1 LNEMIAGTLYLV
13 STPIGNLNDI
23 SFRAIEILKSV
34 SFIASEDTRKSSI
47 LLKKYQINAKMIP
60 YHNYNQKKMTPR
72 IINSLKKGET
82 VALISEAGTPGI
94 LDPAYHL
101 VKTRIRENI
110 RIIPVPG
117 ACAFISALVTSGLPC
132 NRFIFEGFLP
142 QKKGRQK
149 RINQIKDEEH
159 TLVFYESP
167 HRIKKTV
174 NELLHS
180 LGDREC
186 VMAREITKIYEEFFR
201 GTLNSLAEHL
211 QKSKIKGEIVL
222 IIKGKN

>member
-1 LNEMIAGTLYLV
+1 MIAGTLYLV

-23 SFRAIEILKSV
+23 SFRAVEILKSV

-47 LLKKYQINAKMIP
+47 LLKKYQINTKMIP
-60 YHNYNQKKMTPR
+60 YHNYNQKQMTPR

-101 VKTRIRENI
+101 VKAGIREKI

-117 ACAFISALVTSGLPC
+117 ACAFISALVASGLPG

-149 RINQIKDEEH
+149 RINQLKDEDY

-167 HRIKKTV
+167 HRIEKTV
-174 NELLHS
+174 DELLHAW
-180 LGDREC
+180 GDREC